1 MAAAPALEG
10 RKTAPAADGSRGA
23 GELQA
28 PSSDTPRHPSHPWG
42 HSYSASRHPVDRLLG
57 VPQNF
62 VSRYERARARP
73 SAEYLAAV
81 ARLKNVSLDWR
92 ILGREPR
99 RDVRGAHAGSGGD
112 G

>member
-1 MAAAPALEG
+1 VALEISVDW
-10 RKTAPAADGSRGA
+10 PAIGTRLREVRGDVSQVEF
-23 GELQA
+23 G
-28 PSSDTPRHPSHPWG
+28 
-42 HSYSASRHPVDRLLG
+42 RLLG

-81 ARLKNVSLDWR
+81 ARLKNVSLDWL

-99 RDVRGAHAGSGGD
+99 RDVRGAPAGSGGD